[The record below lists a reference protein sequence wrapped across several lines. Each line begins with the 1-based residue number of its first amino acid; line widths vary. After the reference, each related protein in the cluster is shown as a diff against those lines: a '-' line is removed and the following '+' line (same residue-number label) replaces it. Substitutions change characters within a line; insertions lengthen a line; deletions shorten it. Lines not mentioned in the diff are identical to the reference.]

1 MTEIQPIARFRIA
14 SLEGP
19 FDTGTLNQFHDYI
32 LEVELDPGGVYHT
45 QRGKVGVRFFDTA
58 HWALG
63 ADDQAVIPFEQQAR
77 ARVAHYVIRA
87 LQRQLPT
94 GPSIFPLR
102 LQPTVEEARALASVD
117 PRKVDINAWTPV
129 EPQPSPSTGVVFVSC
144 GQSSDA
150 EIGLGQSIATLVS
163 ERTGLEAYFAQNQQS
178 LEGVTREI
186 FNKIHNASAFIAVM
200 HRRDQLSAM
209 PDTFRGSVWVE
220 QEIAI
225 AAFITQSLG
234 LKLPSRAYVQRGIRR
249 EGVRGYILLNP
260 IEFDDEQDVLR
271 DLETF
276 WQELRPR

>member
-1 MTEIQPIARFRIA
+1 MAEMQPIVRFRIT
-14 SLEGP
+14 SVEGP
-19 FDTGTLNQFHDYI
+19 FDTGVLNQFHDYI

-45 QRGKVGVRFFDTA
+45 QRGRVGVRFFDTA

-63 ADDQAVIPFEQQAR
+63 ADDQAVISFEQQAR
-77 ARVAHYVIRA
+77 ARVAQYVIRT
-87 LQRQLPT
+87 LQSQLPT
-94 GPSIFPLR
+94 GSSIFPLR

-117 PRKVDINAWTPV
+117 PRRVQIDEWRAVAAQPTRPV
-129 EPQPSPSTGVVFVSC
+129 GAVFISC

-150 EIGLGQSIATLVS
+150 EISLGQRIAALVS
-163 ERTGLEAYFAQNQQS
+163 ERTGLAAYFAQNQQS
-178 LEGVTREI
+178 LEGVTREV
-186 FNKIHNASAFIAVM
+186 FNRIHNASGFIAVM
-200 HRRDQLSAM
+200 HRRDQLSAQ

-260 IEFDDEQDVLR
+260 VEFDNEDDVLR